1 MNRLAKGI
9 CGVLI
14 SVIISALGFS
24 TDVQAV
30 EIDHPQLT
38 VKSYEIING
47 KFEKCAECTLRVYIE
62 NVAEKIDEDED
73 DVNETAAEWGIITLY
88 SEKIAAV
95 TGKSNQI
102 VFDRIE
108 PGESLAVDFEVNLDL
123 IEKGPNVIEFVLV
136 WADEN
141 ETTFS
146 TSLHISPVLLEKV
159 GFEITSV
166 NIPNTVYGDKN
177 TTMSVYYENTG
188 DESLR
193 NVYMVVEGDIAQEK
207 QVIELENLAAKGKKM
222 VDYSLDLLNVGSN
235 KVAIS
240 FRYEDRNGNQYT
252 SETTEVVVNVTEKT
266 YIEPVVEENS
276 FQSVVSTY
284 RVYIVFGVVAVLLFV
299 PFVISVIKRG
309 GKKK

>member
-14 SVIISALGFS
+14 GVIMSILGCS
-24 TDVQAV
+24 MDVKAV
-30 EIDHPQLT
+30 EISHPQLT

-62 NVAEKIDEDED
+62 NVAEEITEEDED
-73 DVNETAAEWGIITLY
+73 ANETTAEWGMITLY
-88 SEKIAAV
+88 SEKIAPV

-102 VFDRIE
+102 VFGRIE
-108 PGESLAVDFEVNLDL
+108 AGKSLAVDFDVNLDL

-136 WADEN
+136 WANEN
-141 ETTFS
+141 GTTFS

-222 VDYSLDLLNVGSN
+222 MDYSLDLLNVGSN
-235 KVAIS
+235 KVEIS

-252 SETTEVVVNVTEKT
+252 SETTEVLVNVTEKT
-266 YIEPVVEENS
+266 YVEPVVEENNLKA
-276 FQSVVSTY
+276 VMEAN
-284 RVYIVFGVVAVLLFV
+284 RVYVVFGAIAVLLFI
-299 PFVISVIKRG
+299 PFVISIIKRG